1 MWDCRGVLSP
11 PEHPGSWCGVM
22 AGVKQALVYRLGGR
36 GGIQVT
42 GYVVPTA
49 LKDAKCTFV
58 TNLNT

>member
-1 MWDCRGVLSP
+1 MLSP